1 MNRFFLSL
9 LMLYVTSIAWADVE
23 INEKNFPDPNFR
35 NWILSQP
42 FGKDGVLSD
51 KEIADITEMNVSNKN
66 IHDLKGIEY
75 FTALE
80 SLNLDKNQVKY
91 IDVSKNKELV
101 YLRVER
107 NQLTSLDVSKNEA
120 MRFLMCGGN
129 SLTELNTSGCTALE
143 RIRCWHNQFNGATMD
158 SLIKNLPIV
167 IKAELCIRNN
177 TNDRNTM
184 TSSQVTAAKAKGWL
198 PKHLVER
205 TWEEYA
211 GTEPLPVVITDE
223 LIRDSLVVL
232 SQFVFPEE
240 VKPLIKT
247 QWGQHYPFNLLCPE
261 TDNNN
266 GENTYKLAGCGPV
279 AMAQVVNY
287 HRYPSMSPDGKY
299 EYDWSQMF
307 HSLTSNVQKE
317 GIVAVAKLISDCGVS
332 SFTEYGD
339 ERSSTSLSYI
349 MGAMK
354 RLFGYSN
361 YMSIYNRSDFET
373 PKRDS
378 LYRQLIFS
386 ELKAGRPVLY
396 RGTNEKGEGHLFI
409 IDGCKKG
416 KVHVNMGW
424 GGNDNGYYELSDL
437 RGYGQQHWM
446 LVDVADN
453 SYQAETKVVTINEAG
468 TLVKLLTPEERLT
481 TRHIK
486 LKGRMNGID
495 FFTLREMSKK
505 GLLRTVD
512 MEQVEMEAL
521 PDTAFS
527 DCYYLSHFVAPRTL
541 KRIGNRSFFRCRNL
555 NYAVFHDGLQEV
567 GNAAFSGCENLLAVR
582 LPSTTTKIGYN
593 AYTSCN
599 TLLSVTIPEGVTEMG
614 NYAFSYCSHLY
625 SINLPKSLRN
635 IGKEVFKNC
644 NRLTHIRLHSE
655 NPFYKVNEENE
666 LIPISTSTSTPK
678 F

>member
-91 IDVSKNKELV
+91 IDVSKNKELA
-101 YLRVER
+101 YLRVEW

-158 SLIKNLPIV
+158 SLIRNLPIV
-167 IKAELCIRNN
+167 TKAELCIRSN

-317 GIVAVAKLISDCGVS
+317 EIVAVAKLISDCGVS

-378 LYRQLIFS
+378 LYRQLFFS

-453 SYQAETKVVTINEAG
+453 SYQAETKEVTINEAG

-599 TLLSVTIPEGVTEMG
+599 TLLSVTIPEGLLEMG

-666 LIPISTSTSTPK
+666 LIPISTLTPK
-678 F
+678 

>member
-91 IDVSKNKELV
+91 IDVSKNKELA
-101 YLRVER
+101 YLRVEW

-158 SLIKNLPIV
+158 SLIRNLPIV
-167 IKAELCIRNN
+167 TKAELCIRSN

-453 SYQAETKVVTINEAG
+453 SYQAETKEVTINEAG

-599 TLLSVTIPEGVTEMG
+599 TLLSVTIPEGLLDIG

-655 NPFYKVNEENE
+655 NPFYRVNEENE
-666 LIPISTSTSTPK
+666 LIPISTLTPK
-678 F
+678 

>member
-1 MNRFFLSL
+1 
-9 LMLYVTSIAWADVE
+9 MLYVTSIAWADVE

-101 YLRVER
+101 YLRVEW

-143 RIRCWHNQFNGATMD
+143 RIRCLHNQFNGATMD
-158 SLIKNLPIV
+158 SLIRNLPIV
-167 IKAELCIRNN
+167 TKAELCIRSN

-453 SYQAETKVVTINEAG
+453 SYQAETKEVTINETG

-599 TLLSVTIPEGVTEMG
+599 TLLSVTIPEGLLEMG

-666 LIPISTSTSTPK
+666 LIPISTLTPK
-678 F
+678 

>member
-1 MNRFFLSL
+1 
-9 LMLYVTSIAWADVE
+9 MLYVTSIAWADVE

-101 YLRVER
+101 YLRVEW

-143 RIRCWHNQFNGATMD
+143 RIRCLHNQFNGATMD
-158 SLIKNLPIV
+158 SLIRNLPIV
-167 IKAELCIRNN
+167 TKAELCIRSN

-453 SYQAETKVVTINEAG
+453 SYQAETKEVTINEAG

-599 TLLSVTIPEGVTEMG
+599 TLLSVTIPEGLLDIG

-666 LIPISTSTSTPK
+666 LIPISTLTPK
-678 F
+678 

>member
-1 MNRFFLSL
+1 
-9 LMLYVTSIAWADVE
+9 MLYVTSIAWADVE

-91 IDVSKNKELV
+91 IDVSKNKELA
-101 YLRVER
+101 YLRVEW

-143 RIRCWHNQFNGATMD
+143 RISCSHNQFNGATMD
-158 SLIKNLPIV
+158 SLIRNLPIV
-167 IKAELCIRNN
+167 TKAELCIRSN

-453 SYQAETKVVTINEAG
+453 SYQAETKEVTINEAG

-599 TLLSVTIPEGVTEMG
+599 TLLSVTIPEGLLDIG

-666 LIPISTSTSTPK
+666 LIPISTLTPK
-678 F
+678 

>member
-51 KEIADITEMNVSNKN
+51 KEIADIREMNVSNKN

-101 YLRVER
+101 YLRVEW

-158 SLIKNLPIV
+158 SLIRNLPIV
-167 IKAELCIRNN
+167 TKAELCIRSN

-453 SYQAETKVVTINEAG
+453 SYQAETKEVTINEAG

-541 KRIGNRSFFRCRNL
+541 KRTGNRSFFRCRNL

-599 TLLSVTIPEGVTEMG
+599 TLLSVTIPEGLLDIG

-655 NPFYKVNEENE
+655 NPFYRVNEGNE
-666 LIPISTSTSTPK
+666 LIPISTLTPK
-678 F
+678 

>member
-101 YLRVER
+101 YLRVEW

-143 RIRCWHNQFNGATMD
+143 RISCSHNQFNGATMD
-158 SLIKNLPIV
+158 SLIRNLPIV
-167 IKAELCIRNN
+167 TKAELCIRSN

-453 SYQAETKVVTINEAG
+453 SYQAETKEVTINEAG

-599 TLLSVTIPEGVTEMG
+599 TLLSVTIPEGLLEMG

-666 LIPISTSTSTPK
+666 LIPISTLTPK
-678 F
+678 

>member
-51 KEIADITEMNVSNKN
+51 KEIAGITEMNVSNKN

-101 YLRVER
+101 YLRVEW

-158 SLIKNLPIV
+158 SLIRNLPIV
-167 IKAELCIRNN
+167 TKAELCIRSN

-299 EYDWSQMF
+299 EYDWNQMF

-339 ERSSTSLSYI
+339 ERSSTSRTDI

-453 SYQAETKVVTINEAG
+453 SYQAETKEVTINEAG

-599 TLLSVTIPEGVTEMG
+599 TLLSVTIPEGLLEMG

-666 LIPISTSTSTPK
+666 LIPISTLTPK
-678 F
+678 

>member
-1 MNRFFLSL
+1 
-9 LMLYVTSIAWADVE
+9 MLYVTSIAWADVE
-23 INEKNFPDPNFR
+23 INEKNFSDPNFR

-101 YLRVER
+101 YLRVEW

-120 MRFLMCGGN
+120 MRYLMCGGN

-158 SLIKNLPIV
+158 SLIRNLPIV
-167 IKAELCIRNN
+167 TKAELCIRSN

-453 SYQAETKVVTINEAG
+453 SYQAETKEVTINEAG

-486 LKGRMNGID
+486 LKGKMNGID

-599 TLLSVTIPEGVTEMG
+599 TLLSVTIPEGLLDIG

-655 NPFYKVNEENE
+655 NPFYRVNEENE
-666 LIPISTSTSTPK
+666 LIPISTLTPK
-678 F
+678 

>member
-101 YLRVER
+101 YLRVEW

-158 SLIKNLPIV
+158 SLIRNLPIV
-167 IKAELCIRNN
+167 TKAELCIRSN

-453 SYQAETKVVTINEAG
+453 SYQAETKEVTINEAG

-599 TLLSVTIPEGVTEMG
+599 TLLSVTIPEGLLEMG

-644 NRLTHIRLHSE
+644 NRLTHIHLHSE

-666 LIPISTSTSTPK
+666 LIPISTLTPK
-678 F
+678 

>member
-1 MNRFFLSL
+1 
-9 LMLYVTSIAWADVE
+9 MLYVTSIAWADVE

-101 YLRVER
+101 YLRVEW

-143 RIRCWHNQFNGATMD
+143 RISCSHNQFNGATMD
-158 SLIKNLPIV
+158 SLIRNLPIV
-167 IKAELCIRNN
+167 TKAELCIRSN

-453 SYQAETKVVTINEAG
+453 SYQAETKEVTINEAG

-599 TLLSVTIPEGVTEMG
+599 TLLSVTIPEGLLDIG

-666 LIPISTSTSTPK
+666 LIPISTLTPK
-678 F
+678 

>member
-101 YLRVER
+101 YLRVEW

-143 RIRCWHNQFNGATMD
+143 RIRCLHNQFNGATMD
-158 SLIKNLPIV
+158 SLIRNLPIV
-167 IKAELCIRNN
+167 TKAELCIRSN

-453 SYQAETKVVTINEAG
+453 SYQAETKEVTINEAG

-599 TLLSVTIPEGVTEMG
+599 TLLSVTIPEGLLEMG

-666 LIPISTSTSTPK
+666 LIPISTLTPK
-678 F
+678 

>member
-101 YLRVER
+101 YLRVEW

-158 SLIKNLPIV
+158 SLIRNLPIV
-167 IKAELCIRNN
+167 TKAELCIRSN

-247 QWGQHYPFNLLCPE
+247 QWGQHYPFNLLSPE

-453 SYQAETKVVTINEAG
+453 SYQAETKEVTINEAG

-599 TLLSVTIPEGVTEMG
+599 TLLSVTIPEGLLEMG

-666 LIPISTSTSTPK
+666 LIPISTLTPK
-678 F
+678 

>member
-9 LMLYVTSIAWADVE
+9 LMLYVTSIACADVE

-101 YLRVER
+101 YLRVEW

-158 SLIKNLPIV
+158 SLIRNLPIV
-167 IKAELCIRNN
+167 TKAELCIRSN

-453 SYQAETKVVTINEAG
+453 SYQAETKEVTINEAG

-599 TLLSVTIPEGVTEMG
+599 TLLSVTIPEGLLEMG

-655 NPFYKVNEENE
+655 NPFYRVNEENE
-666 LIPISTSTSTPK
+666 LIPISTLTPK
-678 F
+678 

>member
-1 MNRFFLSL
+1 
-9 LMLYVTSIAWADVE
+9 MLYVTSIAWADVE

-101 YLRVER
+101 YLRVEW

-158 SLIKNLPIV
+158 SLIRNLPIV
-167 IKAELCIRNN
+167 TKAELCIRSN

-453 SYQAETKVVTINEAG
+453 SYQAETKEVTINEAG

-481 TRHIK
+481 TRYIK

-599 TLLSVTIPEGVTEMG
+599 TLLSVTIPEGLLEMG

-666 LIPISTSTSTPK
+666 LIPISTLTPK
-678 F
+678 

>member
-1 MNRFFLSL
+1 
-9 LMLYVTSIAWADVE
+9 MLYVTSIAWADVE

-51 KEIADITEMNVSNKN
+51 KEIADITEMNVSNKI

-91 IDVSKNKELV
+91 IDVSKNKELA
-101 YLRVER
+101 YLRVEW

-143 RIRCWHNQFNGATMD
+143 RISCSHNQFNGATMD
-158 SLIKNLPIV
+158 SLIRNLPIV
-167 IKAELCIRNN
+167 TKAELCIRSN

-409 IDGCKKG
+409 IDGYKKG

-453 SYQAETKVVTINEAG
+453 SYQAETKEVTINEAG

-599 TLLSVTIPEGVTEMG
+599 TLLSVTIPEGLLEMG

-666 LIPISTSTSTPK
+666 LIPISTLTPK
-678 F
+678 

>member
-101 YLRVER
+101 YLRVEW
-107 NQLTSLDVSKNEA
+107 NQLTSLDVSKNEV

-129 SLTELNTSGCTALE
+129 SLTGLNTSGCTALE

-158 SLIKNLPIV
+158 SLIRNLPIV
-167 IKAELCIRNN
+167 TKAELCIRSN

-453 SYQAETKVVTINEAG
+453 SYQAETKEVTINEAG

-486 LKGRMNGID
+486 LKGKMNGID

-599 TLLSVTIPEGVTEMG
+599 TLLSVTIPEGLLDIG

-655 NPFYKVNEENE
+655 NPFYRVNEENE
-666 LIPISTSTSTPK
+666 LIPISTLTPK
-678 F
+678 

>member
-51 KEIADITEMNVSNKN
+51 KEIADIREMNVSNKN

-101 YLRVER
+101 YLRVEW

-158 SLIKNLPIV
+158 SLIRNLPIV
-167 IKAELCIRNN
+167 TKAELCIRSN

-453 SYQAETKVVTINEAG
+453 SYQAETKEVTINEAG

-599 TLLSVTIPEGVTEMG
+599 TLLSVTIPEGLLEMG

-655 NPFYKVNEENE
+655 NPFYRVNEENE
-666 LIPISTSTSTPK
+666 LIPISTLTPK
-678 F
+678 

>member
-91 IDVSKNKELV
+91 IDVSKNKELA
-101 YLRVER
+101 YLRVEW

-143 RIRCWHNQFNGATMD
+143 RISCSHNQFNGATMD
-158 SLIKNLPIV
+158 SLIRNLPIV
-167 IKAELCIRNN
+167 TKAELCIRSN

-453 SYQAETKVVTINEAG
+453 SYQAETKEVTINEAG

-599 TLLSVTIPEGVTEMG
+599 TLLSVTIPEGLLEMG

-666 LIPISTSTSTPK
+666 LIPISTLTPK
-678 F
+678 

>member
-51 KEIADITEMNVSNKN
+51 KEIADIREMNVSNKN

-101 YLRVER
+101 YLRVEW

-158 SLIKNLPIV
+158 SLIRNLPIV
-167 IKAELCIRNN
+167 TKAELCIRSN

-453 SYQAETKVVTINEAG
+453 SYQAETKEVTINEAG

-599 TLLSVTIPEGVTEMG
+599 TLLSVTIPEGLLEIG

-655 NPFYKVNEENE
+655 NPFYRVNEENE
-666 LIPISTSTSTPK
+666 LIPISTLTPK
-678 F
+678 

>member
-1 MNRFFLSL
+1 
-9 LMLYVTSIAWADVE
+9 MLYVTSIAWADVE

-91 IDVSKNKELV
+91 IDVSKNKELA
-101 YLRVER
+101 YLRVEW

-143 RIRCWHNQFNGATMD
+143 RISCSHNQFNGATMD
-158 SLIKNLPIV
+158 SLIRNLPIV
-167 IKAELCIRNN
+167 TKAELCIRSN

-453 SYQAETKVVTINEAG
+453 SYQAETKEVTINEAG

-599 TLLSVTIPEGVTEMG
+599 TLLSVTIPEGLLEMG

-666 LIPISTSTSTPK
+666 LIPISTLTPK
-678 F
+678 

>member
-101 YLRVER
+101 YLRVEW

-158 SLIKNLPIV
+158 SLIRNLPIV
-167 IKAELCIRNN
+167 TKAELCIRSN

-287 HRYPSMSPDGKY
+287 HRYPSMSPDGRY

-453 SYQAETKVVTINEAG
+453 SYQAETKEVTINEAG

-486 LKGRMNGID
+486 LKGKMNGID

-599 TLLSVTIPEGVTEMG
+599 TLLSVTIPEGLLDIG

-655 NPFYKVNEENE
+655 NPFYRVNEENE
-666 LIPISTSTSTPK
+666 LIPISTLTPK
-678 F
+678 

>member
-23 INEKNFPDPNFR
+23 INEKNFSDPNFR

-101 YLRVER
+101 YLRVEW

-120 MRFLMCGGN
+120 MRYLMCGGN

-158 SLIKNLPIV
+158 SLIRNLPIV
-167 IKAELCIRNN
+167 TKAELCIRSN

-453 SYQAETKVVTINEAG
+453 SYQAETKEVTINEAG

-486 LKGRMNGID
+486 LKGKMNGID

-599 TLLSVTIPEGVTEMG
+599 TLLSVTIPEGLLDIG

-655 NPFYKVNEENE
+655 NPFYRVNEENE
-666 LIPISTSTSTPK
+666 LIPISTLTPK
-678 F
+678 

>member
-101 YLRVER
+101 YLRVEW

-158 SLIKNLPIV
+158 SLIRNLPIV
-167 IKAELCIRNN
+167 TKAELCIRSN

-453 SYQAETKVVTINEAG
+453 SYQAETKEVTINEAG

-599 TLLSVTIPEGVTEMG
+599 ALLSVTIPEGLLEMG

-666 LIPISTSTSTPK
+666 LIPISTLTPK
-678 F
+678 

>member
-101 YLRVER
+101 YLRVEW

-143 RIRCWHNQFNGATMD
+143 RISCSHNQFNGATMD
-158 SLIKNLPIV
+158 SLIRNLPIV
-167 IKAELCIRNN
+167 TKAELCIRSN

-453 SYQAETKVVTINEAG
+453 SYQAETKEVTINEAG

-599 TLLSVTIPEGVTEMG
+599 TLLSVTIPEGLLDIG

-666 LIPISTSTSTPK
+666 LIPISTLTPK
-678 F
+678 

>member
-101 YLRVER
+101 YLRVEW

-158 SLIKNLPIV
+158 SLIRNLPIV
-167 IKAELCIRNN
+167 TKAELCIRSN

-453 SYQAETKVVTINEAG
+453 SYQAETKEVTINEAG

-599 TLLSVTIPEGVTEMG
+599 TLLSVTIPEGLLEIG

-666 LIPISTSTSTPK
+666 LIPISTLTPK
-678 F
+678 

>member
-1 MNRFFLSL
+1 
-9 LMLYVTSIAWADVE
+9 MLYVTSIAWADVE

-158 SLIKNLPIV
+158 SLIRNLPIV
-167 IKAELCIRNN
+167 TKAELCIRSN

-361 YMSIYNRSDFET
+361 YMSIYNRFDFET

-453 SYQAETKVVTINEAG
+453 SYQAETKEVTINEAG

-599 TLLSVTIPEGVTEMG
+599 TLLSVTIPEGLLEMG

-666 LIPISTSTSTPK
+666 LIPISTLTPK
-678 F
+678 

>member
-1 MNRFFLSL
+1 
-9 LMLYVTSIAWADVE
+9 MLYVTSIAWADVE

-101 YLRVER
+101 YLRVEW

-143 RIRCWHNQFNGATMD
+143 RIRCLHNQFNGATMD
-158 SLIKNLPIV
+158 SLIRNLPIV
-167 IKAELCIRNN
+167 TKAELCIRSN

-453 SYQAETKVVTINEAG
+453 SYQAETKEVTINEAG

-541 KRIGNRSFFRCRNL
+541 KRIGNRSVFRCRNL

-599 TLLSVTIPEGVTEMG
+599 TLLSVTIPEGLLEMG

-666 LIPISTSTSTPK
+666 LIPISTLTPK
-678 F
+678 

>member
-101 YLRVER
+101 YLRVEW

-158 SLIKNLPIV
+158 SLIRNLPIV
-167 IKAELCIRNN
+167 TKAELCIRSN

-299 EYDWSQMF
+299 EYDWGQMF

-453 SYQAETKVVTINEAG
+453 SYQAETKEVTINEAG

-486 LKGRMNGID
+486 LKGKMNGID

-599 TLLSVTIPEGVTEMG
+599 TLLSVTIPEGLLDIG

-655 NPFYKVNEENE
+655 NPFYRVNEENE
-666 LIPISTSTSTPK
+666 LIPISTLTPK
-678 F
+678 

>member
-101 YLRVER
+101 YLRVEW

-158 SLIKNLPIV
+158 SLIRNLPIV
-167 IKAELCIRNN
+167 TKAELCIRSN

-307 HSLTSNVQKE
+307 HSLTSNVQNE

-453 SYQAETKVVTINEAG
+453 SYQAETKEVTINEAG

-599 TLLSVTIPEGVTEMG
+599 SLLSVTIPEGLLEMG

-666 LIPISTSTSTPK
+666 LIPISTLTPK
-678 F
+678 

>member
-1 MNRFFLSL
+1 
-9 LMLYVTSIAWADVE
+9 MLYVTSIAWADVE
-23 INEKNFPDPNFR
+23 INEKNFPDPNLR

-101 YLRVER
+101 YLRVEW

-158 SLIKNLPIV
+158 SLIRNLPIV
-167 IKAELCIRNN
+167 TKAELCIRSN

-453 SYQAETKVVTINEAG
+453 SYQAETKEVTINEAG

-599 TLLSVTIPEGVTEMG
+599 TLLSVTIPEGLLEMG

-666 LIPISTSTSTPK
+666 LIPISTLTPK
-678 F
+678 

>member
-101 YLRVER
+101 YLRVEW

-143 RIRCWHNQFNGATMD
+143 RIRCWYNQFNGATMD
-158 SLIKNLPIV
+158 SLIRNLPIV
-167 IKAELCIRNN
+167 TKAELCIRSN

-232 SQFVFPEE
+232 SQFDFPEE

-339 ERSSTSLSYI
+339 ERSSTSLMYI

-453 SYQAETKVVTINEAG
+453 SYQAETKEVTINEAG

-599 TLLSVTIPEGVTEMG
+599 SLLSVTIPEGLLEMG

-666 LIPISTSTSTPK
+666 LIPISTLTPK
-678 F
+678 

>member
-1 MNRFFLSL
+1 
-9 LMLYVTSIAWADVE
+9 MLYVTSIAWADVE

-101 YLRVER
+101 YLRVEW

-158 SLIKNLPIV
+158 SLIRNLPIV
-167 IKAELCIRNN
+167 TKAELCIRSN

-266 GENTYKLAGCGPV
+266 GENIYKLAGCGPV

-453 SYQAETKVVTINEAG
+453 SYQAETKEVTINEAG

-599 TLLSVTIPEGVTEMG
+599 TLLSVTIPEGLLEMG

-666 LIPISTSTSTPK
+666 LIPISTLTPK
-678 F
+678 

>member
-1 MNRFFLSL
+1 
-9 LMLYVTSIAWADVE
+9 MLYVTSIAWADVE

-101 YLRVER
+101 YLRVEW

-143 RIRCWHNQFNGATMD
+143 RISCSHNQFNGATMD
-158 SLIKNLPIV
+158 SLIRNLPIV
-167 IKAELCIRNN
+167 TKAELCIRSN

-453 SYQAETKVVTINEAG
+453 SYQAETKEVTINEAG

-599 TLLSVTIPEGVTEMG
+599 ALLSVTIPEGLLEMG

-666 LIPISTSTSTPK
+666 LIPISTLTPK
-678 F
+678 

>member
-101 YLRVER
+101 YLRVEW

-158 SLIKNLPIV
+158 SLIRNLPIV
-167 IKAELCIRNN
+167 TKAELCIRSN

-307 HSLTSNVQKE
+307 HSLTSNVQNE

-453 SYQAETKVVTINEAG
+453 IYQAETKEVTINEAG

-599 TLLSVTIPEGVTEMG
+599 SLLSVTIPEGLLEMG

-666 LIPISTSTSTPK
+666 LIPISTLTPK
-678 F
+678 

>member
-1 MNRFFLSL
+1 
-9 LMLYVTSIAWADVE
+9 MLYVTSIAWADVE

-101 YLRVER
+101 YLRVEW

-143 RIRCWHNQFNGATMD
+143 RISCSHNQFNGATMD
-158 SLIKNLPIV
+158 SLIRNLPIV
-167 IKAELCIRNN
+167 TKAELCIRSN

-307 HSLTSNVQKE
+307 HSLTSNVQNE

-453 SYQAETKVVTINEAG
+453 SYQAETKEVTINEAG

-599 TLLSVTIPEGVTEMG
+599 TLLSVTIPEGLLEMG

-666 LIPISTSTSTPK
+666 LIPISTLTPK
-678 F
+678 

>member
-101 YLRVER
+101 YLRVEW

-158 SLIKNLPIV
+158 SLIRNLPIV
-167 IKAELCIRNN
+167 TKAELCIRSN

-409 IDGCKKG
+409 IDGCEKG

-453 SYQAETKVVTINEAG
+453 SYQAETKEVTINEAG

-486 LKGRMNGID
+486 LKGKMNGID

-599 TLLSVTIPEGVTEMG
+599 TLLSVTIPEGLLDIG

-666 LIPISTSTSTPK
+666 LIPISTLTPK
-678 F
+678 